1 MLKLKLKEVS
11 RKNRQVAAWWQP
23 ENAVAL
29 QWHRKS
35 NWDLTQQLHKSNAE
49 QLRQE
54 LHILLVTC
62 VLAGS
67 APFGSLS
74 WKHKIEEVFDTIGQ
88 FDLASGYIVE
98 RWHIRRFVCYQL
110 MFVLIFTGCSVP
122 ITFLSSNGSFL
133 RFLTNTS
140 SYVLPN
146 ILSGISFVL
155 YYTLLQGIY
164 LRLHCLVESLEVEVK
179 RGPLIRRAA
188 IQQLRWQHIRL
199 LHFTKVVNQTFEVSV
214 LLIYVSSLI
223 NFNTNLFLIYKT
235 IENPDGA
242 TGIWFSYTSLWLLLQ
257 IGKMFYILYFNHNV
271 QQEHTSCLALLM
283 KVRTD
288 SDELLETIH
297 HFILQ
302 LQTNVRAHVACG
314 LFEMDYKLI
323 PALLMTTA
331 SLFIFLLQYDITFKA
346 LHSAANGTAI

>member
-67 APFGSLS
+67 APFG
-74 WKHKIEEVFDTIGQ
+74 
-88 FDLASGYIVE
+88 
-98 RWHIRRFVCYQL
+98 
-110 MFVLIFTGCSVP
+110 
-122 ITFLSSNGSFL
+122 
-133 RFLTNTS
+133 
-140 SYVLPN
+140 
-146 ILSGISFVL
+146 
-155 YYTLLQGIY
+155 
-164 LRLHCLVESLEVEVK
+164 
-179 RGPLIRRAA
+179 
-188 IQQLRWQHIRL
+188 
-199 LHFTKVVNQTFEVSV
+199 
-214 LLIYVSSLI
+214 
-223 NFNTNLFLIYKT
+223 T